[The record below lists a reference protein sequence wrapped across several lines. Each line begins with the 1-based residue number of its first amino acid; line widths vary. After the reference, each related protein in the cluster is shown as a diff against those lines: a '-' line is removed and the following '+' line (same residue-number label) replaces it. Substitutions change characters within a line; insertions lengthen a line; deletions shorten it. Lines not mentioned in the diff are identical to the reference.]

1 MTGIPIQREPL
12 GRRALRAWFDPRG
25 RGVGLIGF
33 AFNRISGLALFVYLF
48 LHLMVLSSLTMGVGA
63 WESFLKVARSPLFLG
78 LDAALMAAVL
88 YHGLNGVRATLVGLG
103 LLTSTH
109 KVMFW
114 IVIVASALLWVGA
127 VYLMLFV
134 F

>member
-1 MTGIPIQREPL
+1 MAEIPIQRESQV
-12 GRRALRAWFDPRG
+12 RRSLRAWFDPRG
-25 RGVGLIGF
+25 RGVGLVGF
-33 AFNRISGLALFVYLF
+33 AFNRISGLALLVYLF
-48 LHLMVLSSLTMGVGA
+48 LHLMVLSSLTMGAGA
-63 WESFLKVARSPLFLG
+63 WETFLRVARSPFFLG

-103 LLTSTH
+103 ILTGTH
-109 KVMFW
+109 KTMFW

>member
-1 MTGIPIQREPL
+1 MTGIPIQHEPL

-48 LHLMVLSSLTMGVGA
+48 LHLMVLSTLTMGTRA
-63 WESFLKVARSPLFLG
+63 WESFLLLARSPFFIV
-78 LDAALMAAVL
+78 LDASLMAAVI

-103 LLTSTH
+103 LLTSKH
-109 KVMFW
+109 KAMFW
-114 IVIVASALLWVGA
+114 VVIVASALLWAYA

>member
-1 MTGIPIQREPL
+1 MAGIPIQRESQA
-12 GRRALRAWFDPRG
+12 RRSLRAWFDPRG
-25 RGVGLIGF
+25 RGVGLVGF
-33 AFNRISGLALFVYLF
+33 AFNRISGLALLLYLF
-48 LHLMVLSSLTMGVGA
+48 LHLMVLSSLTMGEGA
-63 WESFLKVARSPLFLG
+63 WKAFLQVARSPFFLG

-103 LLTSTH
+103 ILTGAH
-109 KVMFW
+109 KTMFW

-127 VYLMLFV
+127 VCLMLFV